1 MFFAAILGALPERR
15 PSFEEIFR
23 EHGRFVWRTV
33 IHLGVP
39 ERDAPDVS
47 QEVFVVVHRKLG
59 GFEGRSKLRTWI
71 YGICVR
77 TASDYRRRAVRRE
90 EPTEAPL
97 SGDATEHPDEIVRR
111 RQALTALHAA
121 LGRLD
126 EDKRAVFVLFE
137 IEQLSMREVADAV
150 GCPVQTA
157 YARLYAARALV
168 TQAFPAAA
176 AAEGT

>member
-1 MFFAAILGALPERR
+1 MLFAAILGVLPERR
-15 PSFEEIFR
+15 PSFDEVFK
-23 EHGRFVWRTV
+23 EHGRFVWRTL
-33 IHLGVP
+33 IHLGIP

-47 QEVFVVVHRKLG
+47 QEVFVVVHKKLG
-59 GFEGRSKLRTWI
+59 GFEGRSKLKTWI

-90 EPTEAPL
+90 EPTAAPL
-97 SGDATEHPDEIVRR
+97 SGATEHPDELLLRR
-111 RQALTALHAA
+111 RALMNLHAA

-137 IEQLSMREVADAV
+137 IEQLSMREVAEAV
-150 GCPVQTA
+150 GCPLQTA

-168 TQAFPAAA
+168 TQAFPAAS